1 MSNWLDIGFYS
12 LIGIS
17 SLIWFICFHGT
28 RLLRAQQLKDMDL
41 WDKEV
46 SIDQD
51 WLKSQD
57 ISLHA
62 PRGRI
67 EFISRIDKKH
77 IYVVVFVTL
86 THQYNGNTVLKDG
99 TISVP
104 VDKLTL
110 LSEGGEKLPRTE
122 KKAKH
127 VMRMPRIFRYIV
139 YAAIAVLIWK
149 FVVNIEEMTQ
159 FLVNITL
166 LHR

>member
-1 MSNWLDIGFYS
+1 MSNWLDIIFYS
-12 LIGIS
+12 LIGIL
-17 SLIWFICFHGT
+17 SLVWFIRFHRT
-28 RLLRAQQLKDMDL
+28 RLLREQQAKDACL

-46 SIDQD
+46 AIDQE
-51 WLKSQD
+51 WLKSQN
-57 ISLHA
+57 ISLQE
-62 PRGRI
+62 PRGYI
-67 EFISRIDKKH
+67 DSISRIDKKH
-77 IYVVVFVTL
+77 IYVVLFATIA
-86 THQYNGNTVLKDG
+86 HQYNGNTVLKKS

-127 VMRMPRIFRYIV
+127 IMRMPRIFRYIV